1 MIAFP
6 ERLVWLLPALMLSAC
21 QPAPSPGWSGYV
33 EGDYVYVSSA
43 LGGTVTYL
51 AVRSGQEVVQGAPL
65 FSLDAESE
73 DAAVQEAQARLDR
86 ATAQQANLGKGRR
99 QDEIAVIQAQI
110 RQASAQ
116 RGLAAAALARED
128 QLLKQGFVSLARR
141 DDLRTALA
149 QSEARW
155 QELQAQLRV
164 AQLPAR
170 ADERTAAAAE
180 ANAGQQAVR
189 QLAWREAQKTRTA
202 PATAR
207 VTDTY
212 FSAGEWVQ
220 PGQPVVALLP
230 PDHVKV
236 RFFVPEGVL
245 GAVQVGN
252 TVQIRCD
259 ACGEPINA
267 HISFIASRAEYT
279 PPVIYSNAQRAKL
292 VFMVEARPSAQ
303 DSARLKP
310 GQPVDVSAVKQDT
323 P

>member
-6 ERLVWLLPALMLSAC
+6 DRLAWLLAVLALSAC
-21 QPAPSPGWSGYV
+21 QPATSPGWSGYV

-43 LGGTVTYL
+43 LGGTVTQL
-51 AVRSGQEVVQGAPL
+51 AVQSGQDVAQGAPL
-65 FSLDAESE
+65 FTLDAVSE

-86 ATAQQANLGKGRR
+86 ATAQQANVGKGRR

-110 RQASAQ
+110 SQATAQ
-116 RGLAAAALARED
+116 TRLTAAALAREE

-141 DDLRTALA
+141 DDLRTAQA
-149 QSEARW
+149 QSEARL

-170 ADERTAAAAE
+170 LDERTAAAAD
-180 ANAGQQAVR
+180 ADAAQQAVR
-189 QLAWREAQKTRTA
+189 QLMWREAQKTRTA
-202 PATAR
+202 PADAR

-236 RFFVPEGVL
+236 RFFVPEGAL
-245 GAVQVGN
+245 GAVRVGTDVQV
-252 TVQIRCD
+252 RCD

-267 HISFIASRAEYT
+267 RSPSS
-279 PPVIYSNAQRAKL
+279 PVAPNT
-292 VFMVEARPSAQ
+292 RP
-303 DSARLKP
+303 R
-310 GQPVDVSAVKQDT
+310 
-323 P
+323 